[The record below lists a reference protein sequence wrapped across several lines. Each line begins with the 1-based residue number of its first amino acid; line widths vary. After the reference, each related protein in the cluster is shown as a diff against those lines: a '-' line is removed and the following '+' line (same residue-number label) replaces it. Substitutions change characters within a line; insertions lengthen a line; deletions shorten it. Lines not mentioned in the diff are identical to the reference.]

1 MLTDILLCIAIVFAI
16 AFAIWSTTLFIC
28 KMVRGQFIHW
38 CIFMFIAISWTF
50 VITHFI
56 GIW

>member
-1 MLTDILLCIAIVFAI
+1 MLTTILLCIAI
-16 AFAIWSTTLFIC
+16 AFAIWSTALFVC
-28 KMVRGQFIHW
+28 KMIRGQFIHW
-38 CIFMFIAISWTF
+38 CVFVFFAIGWTA

>member
-1 MLTDILLCIAIVFAI
+1 MLTTILLCFAI

-28 KMVRGQFIHW
+28 KMIRGQFIHW
-38 CIFMFIAISWTF
+38 CIFMFVAISWTF

>member
-1 MLTDILLCIAIVFAI
+1 MLTTILLCIAI

-50 VITHFI
+50 IITHFI
-56 GIW
+56 EIW